1 MEALNFSPSRL
12 SRHTSDYRGVGCVN
26 SPRSLTGVS
35 SRGFAI
41 LPPSCSPNYL
51 GRASRH
57 TSDYRGVGCVN
68 SPRSLTGVSSRG
80 FAILPPSCSP
90 NYLGRASRHTSD
102 YRGVG
107 CVNSPRSLTGVSS
120 RGFAILPPFCR
131 PNYLGRFPAILQAA
145 GAFNYYGSSRLEPSV
160 ARLSST
166 SCARRASASGYF

>member
-1 MEALNFSPSRL
+1 MEALNFSPP
-12 SRHTSDYRGVGCVN
+12 SRHTSDYRGVGRVN

-41 LPPSCSPNYL
+41 LPPFCRPNYL
-51 GRASRH
+51 GRAS
-57 TSDYRGVGCVN
+57 
-68 SPRSLTGVSSRG
+68 SR
-80 FAILPPSCSP
+80 
-90 NYLGRASRHTSD
+90 YTSD

-131 PNYLGRFPAILQAA
+131 PNYLGRASCHTSGYRCVGCVNSPRSLTGVSSRGFAILPPSCSPNYLGRFPAILQAA